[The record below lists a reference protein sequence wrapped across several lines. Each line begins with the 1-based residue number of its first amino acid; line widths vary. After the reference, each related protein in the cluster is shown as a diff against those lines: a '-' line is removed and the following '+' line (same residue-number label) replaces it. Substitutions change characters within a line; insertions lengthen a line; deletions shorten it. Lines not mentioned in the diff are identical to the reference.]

1 MPLDGH
7 SYLVAQGWS
16 GKGNGL
22 RKGAIAKPIAVSQK
36 KTLAGLGK
44 DRDEAFPFW
53 DQYVWSNSTTLT
65 LHFSDVK
72 KSLFSAA
79 SQAITVK
86 IDDSD
91 VSDSDEITPSV
102 APVLRRT
109 TTGILSNR
117 RPVNVTP
124 ASTSGTSTPDSTSSD
139 TPRLSLIAVAKRE
152 AAKRNL
158 YSRFYRGAVL
168 APAVD
173 IQTIADPAG
182 STSSVTLPSPG
193 SLSSRAKSK
202 AQANEEETYVGEK
215 NEKQKKKKRKAEELE
230 KEEGNVDKV
239 ESKAE
244 RRERKRRKKEA
255 KEMKLEVKMAKQEA
269 SGVLL
274 KESKKKK
281 NKEDTKTSADAYD
294 DFSSRVA
301 STGSDKVLEKEEKAQ
316 KKKKKKKERRVHDTE
331 QVKSRKEK
339 NQA

>member
-53 DQYVWSNSTTLT
+53 D
-65 LHFSDVK
+65 H
-72 KSLFSAA
+72 LFSAA

-91 VSDSDEITPSV
+91 VSDSDEITPSI

-173 IQTIADPAG
+173 IQTIADLAG
-182 STSSVTLPSPG
+182 ATSSVTLPSPG
-193 SLSSRAKSK
+193 SLSSSAKSK

-215 NEKQKKKKRKAEELE
+215 NEKKKKKKRKVEELE

-274 KESKKKK
+274 KESKKK

-294 DFSSRVA
+294 DFSSRVV
-301 STGSDKVLEKEEKAQ
+301 STGSDKVQEKEEKAQ
-316 KKKKKKKERRVHDTE
+316 KKKKKERKVQDTE

>member
-1 MPLDGH
+1 ML
-7 SYLVAQGWS
+7 SVYLEINVILQ
-16 GKGNGL
+16 
-22 RKGAIAKPIAVSQK
+22 
-36 KTLAGLGK
+36 
-44 DRDEAFPFW
+44 
-53 DQYVWSNSTTLT
+53 
-65 LHFSDVK
+65 
-72 KSLFSAA
+72 
-79 SQAITVK
+79 
-86 IDDSD
+86 
-91 VSDSDEITPSV
+91 DEITPSV

-139 TPRLSLIAVAKRE
+139 THRLSLIAIAKRE

-182 STSSVTLPSPG
+182 SSSSVSLPSPG

-202 AQANEEETYVGEK
+202 AQANEEQMHVGEK
-215 NEKQKKKKRKAEELE
+215 NRKKEKKRKAEEIE
-230 KEEGNVDKV
+230 KEEGNVGKV

-255 KEMKLEVKMAKQEA
+255 KEMKLEAKMAKQES
-269 SGVLL
+269 SGLL

-281 NKEDTKTSADAYD
+281 NKEETKTSGKACD
-294 DFSSRVA
+294 DFSSKVS
-301 STGSDKVLEKEEKAQ
+301 STGPDKVREKEEKRQ
-316 KKKKKKKERRVHDTE
+316 RKKKKERKVQDTE
-331 QVKSRKEK
+331 HVKSRKTNEG
-339 NQA
+339 

>member
-16 GKGNGL
+16 GKGTGL

-53 DQYVWSNSTTLT
+53 D
-65 LHFSDVK
+65 H
-72 KSLFSAA
+72 LFSAA

-124 ASTSGTSTPDSTSSD
+124 ASTSGTSTPDSTPSN
-139 TPRLSLIAVAKRE
+139 TPRLSLIAMAKRE

-173 IQTIADPAG
+173 IQTIADPAS

-202 AQANEEETYVGEK
+202 AQANEQHTYVGEK
-215 NEKQKKKKRKAEELE
+215 NRKKEKKRKAEELE
-230 KEEGNVDKV
+230 KEEGNVDNV

-255 KEMKLEVKMAKQEA
+255 KAMKLEAKMAKQEA
-269 SGVLL
+269 SDVLL

-281 NKEDTKTSADAYD
+281 NKEETKTSGDACD
-294 DFSSRVA
+294 DFSLRVS
-301 STGSDKVLEKEEKAQ
+301 STGPDKVQEKEEKRHR
-316 KKKKKKKERRVHDTE
+316 KKKK
-331 QVKSRKEK
+331 
-339 NQA
+339 